1 LEITVAASS
10 TPAPEVADANASPA
24 DASVSTAVDLGWQIV
39 TLHRWSAGLGNA
51 KPQAGG
57 AHLPGRL
64 DLSEFTQAK
73 LLSQQIDFSTR
84 KLIAPVGTD
93 LGGALTAVQS
103 FFDTNGSS
111 VDDLRN
117 RVRALHLQILESLTV
132 QDLRQAKGYSLGQIL
147 ADTAADPERS
157 NGDSFRRQMRD
168 LLAGTEIA
176 SAYSYLSELKSLLPD
191 HSAYAVT
198 YTLRDWQ
205 MWAGKAES
213 ATDNFPEGA
222 TALQRQAETWRL
234 LLTGEKKATD
244 LLDVGNYATAAREV
258 FGRVVAAT
266 RPYLPWILIGLV
278 FLAAAVW
285 GLSQFHD
292 VNPSTRYIANLI
304 WLGGVLGISLK
315 GAGALI
321 GTALKDVEGW
331 LWQSELDESVVEAA
345 AHLPDN
351 TKHKRL
357 RGSRVGEMFYEPKP
371 QPALPPPADG
381 STAG

>member
-1 LEITVAASS
+1 VAATS
-10 TPAPEVADANASPA
+10 TPAQGVADANASPA
-24 DASVSTAVDLGWQIV
+24 DVSVSAAVDLGWQIV

-51 KPQAGG
+51 NPHVNGSR
-57 AHLPGRL
+57 LPGRL

-84 KLIAPVGTD
+84 NLIASVGPE
-93 LGGALTAVQS
+93 LKGALTTVQS
-103 FFDTNGSS
+103 FFATNEDS

-117 RVRALHLQILESLTV
+117 RVRTLHLQILESLTV
-132 QDLRQAKGYSLGQIL
+132 QDLRQAKGYSLGQVL
-147 ADTAADPERS
+147 ADTAADPELS
-157 NGDSFRRQMRD
+157 NGDSFRRQMRE

-176 SAYSYLSELKSLLPD
+176 SAYSYLSELKSLLPA

-205 MWAGKAES
+205 LWAGKPES

-222 TALQRQAETWRL
+222 TALQRQADTWRL

-258 FGRVVAAT
+258 FGRVVAAA
-266 RPYLPWILIGLV
+266 RPYLPWILGGLV
-278 FLAAAVW
+278 LLAAAVF
-285 GLSQFHD
+285 GLSQFHN

-304 WLGGVLGISLK
+304 WLAGVLGISLK

-345 AHLPDN
+345 AHLPGN
-351 TKHKRL
+351 VKHKRI

-371 QPALPPPADG
+371 RPALPPPADRSAG
-381 STAG
+381 S